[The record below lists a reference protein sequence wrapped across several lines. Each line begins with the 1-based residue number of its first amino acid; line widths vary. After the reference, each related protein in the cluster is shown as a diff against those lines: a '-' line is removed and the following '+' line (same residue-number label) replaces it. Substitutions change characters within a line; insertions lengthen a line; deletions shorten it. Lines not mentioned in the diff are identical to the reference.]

1 MVHLYRNG
9 FKPIYFMRIDHGET
23 YELDDIFYYSTPVD
37 LYNMI
42 APYGKIRFEKVR
54 VEHDRVH
61 GVINDVFVV

>member
-1 MVHLYRNG
+1 
-9 FKPIYFMRIDHGET
+9 MRIDHGET